1 MSSKNFFSLLSY
13 ELERINSLGLSKR
26 QEKVIEGFTQQD
38 PPKAIIEGKNY
49 YIFNSNDY
57 LSFRFHLRLKQK
69 EKEATEKYGT
79 GPGAV
84 RFISGTFK
92 IHKD

>member
-13 ELERINSLGLSKR
+13 ELERIDSLGLSKR
-26 QEKVIEGFTQQD
+26 QEKVIEGFIRKN

-57 LSFRFHLRLKQK
+57 LSLRFHPRLNKKKKKPVKNTALAQALSVLSAGLLK
-69 EKEATEKYGT
+69 S
-79 GPGAV
+79 
-84 RFISGTFK
+84 IK
-92 IHKD
+92 I